1 MNLPNFLTIL
11 RIFMV
16 PLFAYLI
23 LNQRMSWALSVFAV
37 ASITDGLDGYIARVY
52 DLKTRLGAFLD
63 PLADKLLLLTS
74 YILLGMLGHL
84 PIWLTYVVVARDMV
98 ILSGIFYLYLTN
110 KKMEFSPTILGK
122 ITTFVQLFTI
132 LLLLFSDLY
141 PGILYVLPSLYL
153 INLFVTLFSG
163 IHYFYVGYR
172 MSNTG
177 TISVKGEGLK
187 KRFND
192 HAH

>member
-52 DLKTRLGAFLD
+52 DLKTRLGSFLD

-74 YILLGMLGHL
+74 YILLGILGHL

-98 ILSGIFYLYLTN
+98 ILSGIIYLYLTN
-110 KKMEFSPTILGK
+110 KKMEISPTILGK
-122 ITTFVQLFTI
+122 ITTFVQLITI

-153 INLFVTLFSG
+153 INLFVTLVSG
-163 IHYFYVGYR
+163 IHYLYVGFR

-187 KRFND
+187 KRFD
-192 HAH
+192 DQAH

>member
-1 MNLPNFLTIL
+1 
-11 RIFMV
+11 
-16 PLFAYLI
+16 
-23 LNQRMSWALSVFAV
+23 MSWALSVFAV

-52 DLKTRLGAFLD
+52 DLKTRLGSFLD

-74 YILLGMLGHL
+74 YILLGILGHL

-98 ILSGIFYLYLTN
+98 ILSGIIYLYLTN
-110 KKMEFSPTILGK
+110 KQLEFSPTILGK

-141 PGILYVLPSLYL
+141 PGILYVLSSLYL
-153 INLFVTLFSG
+153 INLFVTLVSG
-163 IHYFYVGYR
+163 IHYFFVGFR

-187 KRFND
+187 KRFDD

>member
-52 DLKTRLGAFLD
+52 DLKTRLGSFLD

-74 YILLGMLGHL
+74 YILLGILGHL

-98 ILSGIFYLYLTN
+98 ILSGIIYLYLTN
-110 KKMEFSPTILGK
+110 KQLEFSPTILGK

-153 INLFVTLFSG
+153 INLFVTLVSG
-163 IHYFYVGYR
+163 IHYFFVGFR

-187 KRFND
+187 KRFDD

>member
-1 MNLPNFLTIL
+1 
-11 RIFMV
+11 MV

-52 DLKTRLGAFLD
+52 DLKTRLGSFLD

-74 YILLGMLGHL
+74 YILLGILGHL

-98 ILSGIFYLYLTN
+98 ILSGIIYLYLTN
-110 KKMEFSPTILGK
+110 KQLEFSPTILGK

-153 INLFVTLFSG
+153 INLFVTLVSG
-163 IHYFYVGYR
+163 IHYFFVGFR

-187 KRFND
+187 KRFDD

>member
-52 DLKTRLGAFLD
+52 DLKTRLGSFLD

-74 YILLGMLGHL
+74 YILLGILGHL

-98 ILSGIFYLYLTN
+98 ILSGIIYLYLTN
-110 KKMEFSPTILGK
+110 KKMEISPTILGK
-122 ITTFVQLFTI
+122 ITTFVQLITI

-141 PGILYVLPSLYL
+141 PGILYVLSSLYL
-153 INLFVTLFSG
+153 INLFVTLVSG
-163 IHYFYVGYR
+163 IHYFYVGFR

-187 KRFND
+187 KRFDD

>member
-52 DLKTRLGAFLD
+52 DLKTRLGSFLD

-74 YILLGMLGHL
+74 YILLGILGHL

-98 ILSGIFYLYLTN
+98 ILSGIIYLYLTN
-110 KKMEFSPTILGK
+110 KQLEFSPTILGK

-141 PGILYVLPSLYL
+141 PGILYVLSSLYL
-153 INLFVTLFSG
+153 INLFVTLVSG
-163 IHYFYVGYR
+163 IHYFFVGFR

-187 KRFND
+187 KRFDD